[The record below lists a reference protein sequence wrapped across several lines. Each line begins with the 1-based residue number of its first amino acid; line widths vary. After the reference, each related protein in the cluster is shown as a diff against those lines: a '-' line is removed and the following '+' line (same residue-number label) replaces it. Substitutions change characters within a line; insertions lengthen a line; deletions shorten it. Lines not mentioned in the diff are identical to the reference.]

1 MSGNIFNKQGFG
13 IPTIIKDGEDYLSL
27 TAMCGDCGY
36 KANHAIRNFLSN
48 KDVLCFI
55 ITRQIIED
63 PGYMS
68 TIEGLMGVGGAQSG
82 TPNSSTDTILP
93 GSSDFN
99 AASSYVDHFVD
110 HIKSN
115 QTKVTAEVLISEYGI
130 DCIYIKKG
138 GRGGQGIY
146 AHHDVAL
153 HFATWL
159 NPTYGV
165 YVNKDYQ
172 RLKNKEMDELLKR
185 GVEWKFSRRDAALWH
200 RLLETT
206 VRMVIVPRVIS
217 LPDMDM
223 AMISEEQLQGMSDD
237 VVAGMMMHISN
248 CINIAVF
255 GMTAQ
260 QWREENPGK
269 KGNMRDYADE
279 NDLNLISYLEY
290 RMIMIVAEEPQHSW
304 RKTIV
309 KIAKKCR
316 ETGNYE
322 MMSMF
327 SKTGIITDNEPVS
340 YGAGTITAL
349 ENMRQRF
356 YTELSAGEVH
366 QCDDGY
372 FRNSQGYIVLAPKFK

>member
-36 KANHAIRNFLSN
+36 KPNHAIRNFLSN
-48 KDVLCFI
+48 MDVLRFI
-55 ITRQIIED
+55 ITRQITED
-63 PGYMS
+63 PEYMD
-68 TIEGLMGVGGAQSG
+68 TIEGLIGVGGGESA
-82 TPNSSTDTILP
+82 TPNSTGDSNLL

-99 AASSYVDHFVD
+99 VISGYVDRVVD
-110 HIKSN
+110 YIKGTQSR
-115 QTKVTAEVLISEYGI
+115 VTAETLVNEYGI

-159 NPTYGV
+159 NPAYGV

-340 YGAGTITAL
+340 YGAGTMTAL

-372 FRNSQGYIVLAPKFK
+372 FRNNEGYIVLAPKFK

>member
-13 IPTIIKDGEDYLSL
+13 IPVIVKDGEDYLSL

-36 KANHAIRNFLSN
+36 KPADAIRNFFSN
-48 KDVLCFI
+48 KDVLKFV

-63 PGYMS
+63 PEYM
-68 TIEGLMGVGGAQSG
+68 GRLKAFKAGVGRFAH
-82 TPNSSTDTILP
+82 PNYDVIISQ
-93 GSSDFN
+93 
-99 AASSYVDHFVD
+99 VDALIEQIRTSHERVR
-110 HIKSN
+110 
-115 QTKVTAEVLISEYGI
+115 AETLISEYGL

-138 GRGGQGIY
+138 GRGGQGVY
-146 AHHDVAL
+146 AHHDIAL

-159 NPTYGV
+159 DSAYGV
-165 YVNKDYQ
+165 FVNKDYQ
-172 RLKNKEMDELLKR
+172 RLKNQEMDELLKR

-200 RLLETT
+200 QLLEST
-206 VRMVIVPRVIS
+206 VRMVIVPRVIN
-217 LPDMDM
+217 LPDADM

-237 VVAGMMMHISN
+237 VVAYMMMYISN
-248 CINIAVF
+248 CINVAVF

-279 NDLNLISYLEY
+279 NDLNLISYLEC
-290 RMIMIVAEEPQHSW
+290 RMIMIVAEEPQHCW

-316 ETGNYE
+316 KTGNYE

-327 SKTGIITDNEPVS
+327 SKGKIITDNEPVS
-340 YGAGTITAL
+340 RDARTMTSL
-349 ENMRQRF
+349 ESMQSRF
-356 YTELSAGEVH
+356 LKELSAGEVYRS
-366 QCDDGY
+366 DDGY
-372 FRNSQGYIVLAPKFK
+372 FRNNEGYIILAPKFK